1 MDSQVGKEI
10 KSIIEQLES
19 DAPGVTEGLGALIGS
34 ASGGAI
40 ALTALSSL
48 GVAGLSAAGITSG
61 LATAGALVGGGMVAG
76 IGVLAAPIALLGIG
90 GYALA
95 NRWKKAKMLAA
106 LNTALEKLYAI
117 QKRLLSNAEHYKEEL
132 ASLSALVE
140 ALLARQKKI
149 S

>member
-1 MDSQVGKEI
+1 MDAEIGKEI
-10 KSIIEQLES
+10 KSIMDRLEN
-19 DAPGVTEGLGALIGS
+19 DAPGATEGLGALVG
-34 ASGGAI
+34 AVSGGAV
-40 ALTALSSL
+40 ALGALSTL
-48 GVAGLSAAGITSG
+48 GVAGLNAAGITSG
-61 LATAGALVGGGMVAG
+61 LAAAGALIGGGMVAG

-106 LNTALEKLYAI
+106 LNTAIEKLYAI

-132 ASLSALVE
+132 ATLSALVE